1 MGSILSLAT
10 TQVTTCAT
18 SCVSSALCS
27 CFCSALNVS
36 GSMATRIMYALL
48 FLVNT
53 LMAWVMLTDWAIRKF
68 EDTFLHGYWHLNC
81 EEGLC
86 YGVLAVHRLCLAL
99 ALFHL
104 LLAGLLVG
112 IHSTRQPRSTLQ
124 NKLWGIKLIVWVLIV
139 VGAFLLPNSL
149 VIFYGN
155 GPALLGACAFV
166 LLQLLLLVDFAHTW
180 SETCLE
186 KMDEAS
192 AEEDGDDSSGG
203 GLWKFLLFGSTLGLI
218 SVTLVLTVLL
228 YIFFTGPGC
237 TFNRVVISVNLFL
250 ALAVCIT
257 SVHPA
262 VQEARPQS
270 GLAPA
275 AMVGAYGTYLVVSAL
290 VNAPGPDD
298 LDDPSSA
305 PNCKPTHWAHG
316 SKTTAVVVGA
326 TLTFLALAYSTSRA
340 ATQGKKWVKGRGYQ
354 ALEDDLEVDEDPSS
368 FSPRGGGSV
377 RLDEQPSQNAGMRIE
392 AIRSAVE
399 SGALPASAL
408 EEAQAQQDAEAATL
422 DSNSDDDDEVH
433 GVAYNYAFFHI
444 IFALAAMYVA
454 MLLTNWNTVKV
465 TDPLSD
471 LTPQHRQG
479 ELVRVGQGMAAV
491 WVKLVSG
498 WVCYSLYLWTLL
510 APTLLPDRDWS

>member
-1 MGSILSLAT
+1 MGAILSLAT
-10 TQVTTCAT
+10 SQITMCAT
-18 SCVSSALCS
+18 SCISSALCS

-53 LMAWVMLTDWAIRKF
+53 LSAWVMLTDWAIRKF

-112 IHSTRQPRSTLQ
+112 IHSTRQPRAALQ
-124 NKLWGIKLIVWVLIV
+124 NKLWGIKLFIWALMVI
-139 VGAFLLPNSL
+139 GAFLLPNTL
-149 VIFYGN
+149 IIFYGN

-186 KMDEAS
+186 KMEEAS
-192 AEEDGDDSSGG
+192 VTDDGEEGSGG

-218 SVTLVLTVLL
+218 ALTLTLTTLL

-237 TFNRVVISVNLFL
+237 TFNRVVITINLLL
-250 ALAVCIT
+250 ALIVCIT
-257 SVHPA
+257 SIHPS

-290 VNAPGPDD
+290 VNAPGTEDEEGYQ
-298 LDDPSSA
+298 DPTA
-305 PNCKPTHWAHG
+305 PSCKPTNWVHG
-316 SKTTAVVVGA
+316 SKTTAIVVGA

-340 ATQGKKWVKGRGYQ
+340 ATQGKKWVKGQAGRDHGYQ
-354 ALEDDLEVDEDPSS
+354 ALADHEDDALLHPPGGAPGGVD
-368 FSPRGGGSV
+368 SV
-377 RLDEQPSQNAGMRIE
+377 RLDEQPSQNPGMMRIE
-392 AIRSAVE
+392 AIRSA
-399 SGALPASAL
+399 
-408 EEAQAQQDAEAATL
+408 EEGEDE
-422 DSNSDDDDEVH
+422 DSSSSDKEDDEVH

-454 MLLTNWNTVKV
+454 MLLTNWNSVKV
-465 TDPLSD
+465 TSDPLDPHPS
-471 LTPQHRQG
+471 PPSIQRQG
-479 ELVRVGQGMAAV
+479 ELVRVGQGIAAV

-510 APTLLPDRDWS
+510 APTLFPDRDWS